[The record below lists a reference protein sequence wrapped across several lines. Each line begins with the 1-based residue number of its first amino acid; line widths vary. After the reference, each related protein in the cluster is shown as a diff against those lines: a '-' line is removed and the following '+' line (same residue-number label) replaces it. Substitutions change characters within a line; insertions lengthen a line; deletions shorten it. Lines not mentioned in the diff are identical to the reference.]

1 MVLTTVVLAEI
12 SSKTAVRLT
21 WAIFEATQAR
31 VACFTRVIDGF
42 GKNCF
47 NVFAISSELLKEEQ
61 AKELR

>member
-1 MVLTTVVLAEI
+1 MILTTVVLAEI
-12 SSKTAVRLT
+12 GSKTAVRLT
-21 WAIFEATQAR
+21 WAIFESTKAR

-47 NVFAISSELLKEEQ
+47 NVFAIINELLKEEQ